1 MADFGNDLAK
11 PSGTSSGEQK
21 VSIEQHTGVFM
32 ILEVVRPPGK
42 IALLMSAHFPHGLGR
57 MITYTNNALC

>member
-1 MADFGNDLAK
+1 M
-11 PSGTSSGEQK
+11 PSTSSGEQK
-21 VSIEQHTGVFM
+21 VSIDQHTGVFM
-32 ILEVVRPPGK
+32 ILEVVEPPGK